1 MLAAIIAWLV
11 LAVMI
16 CAIGT
21 RMLCALYIVCS
32 IGLYILYKLLVVN
45 VDIIGGN
52 QESATHMRNM
62 LNRMFAHIRK
72 NMIDWLPTTGKL
84 HALVKRNAETLTRT
98 TTHNEYLESIVFSK
112 SGIRNTIGEIMPHPT
127 IDMATVC
134 KWLLAY
140 IQSSMPVPATTE
152 HAEYNQ
158 HELFGGPA
166 ILRKNLSMAKCKS
179 KHPIFGYGL
188 FDMSPPEKI
197 ADNHIWD
204 TYLDIRRPIC
214 VLCVGDTPRQNI
226 LDYKDDFSTFPLQ
239 TYSYVSRRVCGVMID
254 MYTRNLICDAIEPG
268 NLVQL
273 TASPVNNDTAALYKY
288 LPMTDIPASTGEW
301 PQMGMRATIADR
313 QYRQLY
319 TQRLRASYWSGYFD
333 YVIKLYSQKSSKA
346 DAPPVYGYIIDLAIG
361 SKNDLTEI
369 NSTIDMVL
377 SYIYVYTD
385 TPAVDDIDARINSI
399 DSWLKMCGDNL
410 DAIVCHDH
418 NYTSDEKQAKIIGH
432 SSTPE
437 NFDTVVQSMH
447 KRATLVVQRYRSM
460 PKYMIDVLC
469 GEYKFLSEADVGNIT
484 RVVEKLLRGHTSVTS
499 NIVPFTVVEGTN
511 RVETKETYVW
521 IIGNIRW
528 MYIGNIYPQVSAL
541 VCKYIERK
549 YNYVG
554 NMDEIYNVVDTLLP
568 KSIYT
573 TPTADIWER
582 IGKYCKSFANR
593 ENEPGVDNI
602 ENIQREH
609 TLDLVQDDT
618 DKEQLRLAEEAEQK
632 RLAEEGR
639 LAEEEVVRQRR
650 AAALRILVEKQAANQ
665 KLAEQTRLAEE
676 RLAEQRQREEHA
688 EQKRLAEERLGE
700 QQAEEGRRLA
710 EKQAEEGRLK
720 EEQRRAEKQ
729 RLKEEQR
736 RAEKQLK
743 EEQRRAFEQ
752 AEAEQR
758 RLEEQAEEGRRQA
771 EQQAKKQRQLEEQQA
786 EQRLKEEQRQAEQQ
800 AKKQRQLEE
809 QQAEQRLVEK
819 QRLKEGRRQAEQQ
832 QLKEEQRRLE
842 EQAEKQRLKE
852 EQQAKKQRQL
862 EEQQLKEEQMQLEE
876 QAAEAKEQRHRARQE
891 QRRIVDQRRIEEAA
905 QLAKKQRRP
914 GTEQERRRRV
924 EESERQAR
932 EQFVLQAKEADRE
945 RQRQAKEVA
954 ENRLRHIMEGD
965 RVRRQEKEA
974 AEQRRR
980 AEDEQRRRALEEQ
993 RHARVVA
1000 DAAADDERRRQAERV
1015 AHKNTIYRPRENV
1028 RVTEPL
1034 TYNPPKNSRQALEY
1048 ARNIVNNKADP
1059 RRRDFDA
1066 VIRAD
1071 QEYDKKIAGP
1081 RTAFRSN
1088 RSVYEQPPDDGRN
1101 LYLDRYEQRAFSPK
1115 LSRNVYDDD
1124 DDDAAERR
1132 HADLIA
1138 YASKVIKR

>member
-32 IGLYILYKLLVVN
+32 VGLYILYKLLVAN
-45 VDIIGGN
+45 VDIVGGN

-62 LNRMFAHIRK
+62 LNSMFAHIQK

-84 HALVKRNAETLTRT
+84 HALVKRNAETLTRI

-112 SGIRNTIGEIMPHPT
+112 SGIRNTIGEIIPHPT

-158 HELFGGPA
+158 HELFGGPV
-166 ILRKNLSMAKCKS
+166 ILRKNLNIAKCKS

-188 FDMSPPEKI
+188 FDMSPPEQI

-204 TYLDIRRPIC
+204 TYLDIQRPIC
-214 VLCVGDTPRQNI
+214 ILCVGDTPRQNI
-226 LDYKDDFSTFPLQ
+226 LDCKDDFSIFPLQ

-254 MYTRNLICDAIEPG
+254 MYTRNLMCDMAEPG

-301 PQMGMRATIADR
+301 PRMGMRATIADR

-333 YVIKLYSQKSSKA
+333 YVIKLYSQKSSDA
-346 DAPPVYGYIIDLAIG
+346 DAPPVYEYIIDLAIG

-369 NSTIDMVL
+369 NSTIDMIL

-432 SSTPE
+432 STTPE

-447 KRATLVVQRYRSM
+447 KRAALVVRRYRSM

-568 KSIYT
+568 KNIYT

-593 ENEPGVDNI
+593 ENEPVVDTI

-609 TLDLVQDDT
+609 TLDLVRDDT

-639 LAEEEVVRQRR
+639 LAEEEVVRQRH
-650 AAALRILVEKQAANQ
+650 AAALRILVEKQTANQ
-665 KLAEQTRLAEE
+665 KLAEQKRLVE
-676 RLAEQRQREEHA
+676 EQRRKE
-688 EQKRLAEERLGE
+688 E
-700 QQAEEGRRLA
+700 QQAK
-710 EKQAEEGRLK
+710 KQQRLK
-720 EEQRRAEKQ
+720 EDQQAEQTRLVEEQRLKEEQRRAFEQAEAEQQRLVEEQAKKQRLKEEQQAEQRRAEKQ

-736 RAEKQLK
+736 RDEKQRLK
-743 EEQRRAFEQ
+743 EEQRRALEQ
-752 AEAEQR
+752 AGAEQQW
-758 RLEEQAEEGRRQA
+758 LVEE
-771 EQQAKKQRQLEEQQA
+771 QAKKQRLKEEQQATKQQLEEQQA
-786 EQRLKEEQRQAEQQ
+786 EQRR
-800 AKKQRQLEE
+800 
-809 QQAEQRLVEK
+809 VEK
-819 QRLKEGRRQAEQQ
+819 QRLKE
-832 QLKEEQRRLE
+832 EQRWV
-842 EQAEKQRLKE
+842 EKQRLKE
-852 EQQAKKQRQL
+852 EQQAKKQQQL
-862 EEQQLKEEQMQLEE
+862 EEQRRLEE

-891 QRRIVDQRRIEEAA
+891 QRRIADQRRIEEAA

-954 ENRLRHIMEGD
+954 ENRLRHIMESE
-965 RVRRQEKEA
+965 RALRREKEA

-980 AEDEQRRRALEEQ
+980 AEDEQRRRALEER
-993 RHARVVA
+993 RHARMIA
-1000 DAAADDERRRQAERV
+1000 DVAADDDRRRQAERV
-1015 AHKNTIYRPRENV
+1015 SHKNTIYRPRENV

-1034 TYNPPKNSRQALEY
+1034 TYNPHKNSRQALEY
-1048 ARNIVNNKADP
+1048 ARNIVNNKEDP

-1066 VIRAD
+1066 VMRAD
-1071 QEYDKKIAGP
+1071 QEYDKKIAVP
-1081 RTAFRSN
+1081 RTEFRSN
-1088 RSVYEQPPDDGRN
+1088 RPVYEQPPDDGRN

-1115 LSRNVYDDD
+1115 VSRNVYDDD
-1124 DDDAAERR
+1124 DDDDNDVPDRR

-1138 YASKVIKR
+1138 YASKVIKRQ